1 MASYT
6 ANLAAILLSDNIVYD
21 VQGMQDVLDRQLTI
35 CVVPQIKPEF
45 VSLYPTAKTKA
56 LESSNAIVSVPWV
69 CNAVVRS
76 CLDPVR
82 AHLCCD

>member
-35 CVVPQIKPEF
+35 CVVPQIQPEF

-69 CNAVVRS
+69 CN
-76 CLDPVR
+76 CGCPVLLGPC
-82 AHLCCD
+82 ASTLVL